1 MNNYVILRNLSAVGT
16 SEPFSFR
23 AARPRAMA
31 VVPMEPEITV
41 ERLSVNAV
49 QEVSQ
54 DPTVLAV
61 TPRMPTKL
69 IKPFDAQIPSRTTEA
84 WGIEAVGAKD
94 CPFSGEGVTVCVLD
108 TGVDASHRAFAG
120 VSFVQKDFSGSGD
133 GDRQGHG
140 THCMGTIVGR
150 DVDGIRIGIAPGVK
164 RALIGKVLD
173 DTGSGSS
180 EMIFQGI
187 QWAVSQGADVVSMS
201 LGFDFPGLVKLLS
214 DQGWPIELATSSALE
229 AYRGNLRMFDALMEM
244 VASQAAFTQGT
255 VIVAAAGNESQR
267 DVHPDFEIAASIP
280 AAAEGVISVGALQ
293 KVQNGLQVASFSNT
307 FPQVSAP
314 GVGILSAKLGGGLR
328 SLSGT
333 SMACPHV
340 AGVAALWWDALRKSA
355 LNANATAVMAKLLAS
370 SRTNVFAPDV
380 DFADRGMGLVTAP
393 RELS

>member
-1 MNNYVILRNLSAVGT
+1 MNNYIILRDLSAVGT
-16 SEPFSFR
+16 SEPFSTR
-23 AARPRAMA
+23 GARLRAMPA
-31 VVPMEPEITV
+31 APMEPEITV

-49 QEVSQ
+49 KEASQ
-54 DPTVLAV
+54 DPKVLAV
-61 TPRMPTKL
+61 APRMPPKL
-69 IKPFDAQIPSRTTEA
+69 IKPFEAQMAPRVTEA

-94 CPFSGEGVTVCVLD
+94 CPFNGDGVTIAVLD

-120 VSFVQKDFSGSGD
+120 VTFVQKDFSGSGD

-173 DTGSGSS
+173 DTGSGTS

-187 QWAVSQGADVVSMS
+187 QWAIAQGADVVSMS
-201 LGFDFPGLVKLLS
+201 LGFDFPGMVRFLT
-214 DQGWPIELATSSALE
+214 DQGWPVELATSAGLE
-229 AYRGNLRMFDALMEM
+229 AYRGNLRMFDALME
-244 VASQAAFTQGT
+244 VAMSQAAFTQGT

-267 DVHPDFEIAASIP
+267 DVQPDFEIAVSLP

-293 KVQNGLQVASFSNT
+293 KVQDGLQVASFSNT
-307 FPQVSAP
+307 FPQISAP
-314 GVGILSAKLGGGLR
+314 GVDILSAKLGGGLR

-355 LNANATAVMAKLLAS
+355 LRANSTAVIAKLLAGS
-370 SRTNVFAPDV
+370 KTNVFAPNV
-380 DFADRGMGLVTAP
+380 DFADRGMGLVSAP
-393 RELS
+393 RELA